1 MRQAVVAAQHGAKNS
16 GPYLTMQGGLGAGR
30 LKVAKRRLFNAD
42 KGA

>member
-1 MRQAVVAAQHGAKNS
+1 
-16 GPYLTMQGGLGAGR
+16 MQGGLGAGR